1 MSGCAG
7 SDPYALQVLD
17 DSMDPEFLGGDV
29 IVIEPG
35 KCNEDGAYVIAL
47 HNGEYIFRQL
57 RKDMHRLYLHPLNDA
72 YPTLAIADSETI
84 KGRVV
89 SKSSAKDRKRKSYL

>member
-7 SDPYALQVLD
+7 SDPYALIVLD
-17 DSMDPEFLGGDV
+17 DSMYPEFLSGDV

-35 KCNEDGAYVIAL
+35 QCNEDGAYVIAL

-57 RKDMHRLYLHPLNDA
+57 RIETQHVYLQPLIDV
-72 YPTLAIADSETI
+72 YPTLLIADGTMI
-84 KGRVV
+84 KGRIV
-89 SKSSAKDRKRKSYL
+89 SKSSAKDRKRTSYL